1 MVTGEK
7 RLCGNCLNSKDNAD
21 FPKEVWCNR
30 LKMYVWRNS
39 LGCSLHRLFG
49 E

>member
-1 MVTGEK
+1 MVTDEK
-7 RLCGNCLNSKDNAD
+7 RLCGNCLNSKDSTEW
-21 FPKEVWCNR
+21 PTEVWCNQ
-30 LKMYVWRNS
+30 LKMYVWGKS

>member
-1 MVTGEK
+1 MVTDEK
-7 RLCGNCLNSKDNAD
+7 RLCGNCLNSKDSAD
-21 FPKEVWCNR
+21 WPSEVYCNR

-39 LGCSLHRLFG
+39 LGCNFHRLFG